1 MCVRHLQKYFVNSRY
16 GQEMTELLLSSSSCQ
31 YNPHY
36 HIEWYV
42 VEGVVIQ
49 ALKAQA
55 LKPGY

>member
-1 MCVRHLQKYFVNSRY
+1 
-16 GQEMTELLLSSSSCQ
+16 MTELLLSSSSCQ